1 MGGSFV
7 HPCCIKLLL
16 PLLLF
21 SFFFNKENLAPV
33 HHVYMNP
40 LTGPLRMRS
49 RVCRTSGIAEFLR
62 ATTTATCPG
71 HMCSQSS
78 LLCPLSAGGA
88 ASWSWQCE
96 ENYWL
101 VLGVAR
107 SFPWVVR
114 ERERESSN
122 PTFSSSLCASQD
134 LMSNPVL
141 QAPVSATGI

>member
-21 SFFFNKENLAPV
+21 SCLSNKENLPPV

-62 ATTTATCPG
+62 ATTTAACPG
-71 HMCSQSS
+71 HMYKQSP

-88 ASWSWQCE
+88 ASWPGQCE

-107 SFPWVVR
+107 SFPCVV
-114 ERERESSN
+114 RERESSN

-134 LMSNPVL
+134 LISNGVL
-141 QAPVSATGI
+141 QALVSATGI